1 MAKIHCLPGQL
12 PIFLRT
18 DGVFFQVKDLAEM
31 AVKIE
36 KHYGRPMEPGGK
48 GTDSSFQEN
57 GTRNLAMISY
67 SKALQQGSTVA
78 DLGITWYN

>member
-1 MAKIHCLPGQL
+1 MAKIHCFAGQI

-36 KHYGRPMEPGGK
+36 KHYGCPMEPGGQ
-48 GTDSSFQEN
+48 GTEPSMM
-57 GTRNLAMISY
+57 A
-67 SKALQQGSTVA
+67 GSLWGGLIDMA
-78 DLGITWYN
+78 GIHPI